1 MSAKELQTAV
11 YVNHGGIGFLA
22 SRAGEL
28 PISEAG
34 RTQALRLVAAFD
46 KKTLR
51 EVPAPQGGWDSER
64 LAAVLEPLS
73 PYILSFAPVD
83 AYLGDE
89 CIGSTET

>member
-1 MSAKELQTAV
+1 MTAKDLQTAV

-22 SRAGEL
+22 SRDGEL
-28 PISEAG
+28 PISEAAS
-34 RTQALRLVAAFD
+34 TQALRLVAVFD
-46 KKTLR
+46 KKTVR
-51 EVPAPQGGWDSER
+51 EVAAPQGGWDSEK

-73 PYILSFAPVD
+73 PYILSFAPVE